1 MLLSRGVFR
10 GGYGGS
16 WISEIYAFWG
26 GFGLPPPKKKK
37 NCKPSLEKKPAYASL
52 NIFKTISSSQP
63 LLNLSKYKSE
73 DQEIYFNLKTG
84 PFVLDF

>member
-1 MLLSRGVFR
+1 MGAPGSVKYMLFGEVL
-10 GGYGGS
+10 
-16 WISEIYAFWG
+16 AF
-26 GFGLPPPKKKK
+26 PPPKKKK